1 MAFLA
6 GKKTYIVAVAI
17 GCIVACQHLGYIDE
31 ETAKTL
37 IGLLTDGGLATL
49 RAGVE
54 TVKK

>member
-1 MAFLA
+1 MAFLT
-6 GKKTYIVAVAI
+6 GKKTYIVAIVI
-17 GCIVACQHLGYIDE
+17 GCVVACQHLGYIDE